1 MYSLKVQGAFSSAH
15 NLRGYRGKCEDLHGH
30 NWLVEI
36 VIKSA
41 QLDDIGMVL
50 DFKFLK
56 KKLNACLEQLDH
68 KYLNR
73 IPYFSAA
80 GGSASG
86 GKKINPVRSG
96 APRRGTSNGVNPTS
110 ENIAKYIYKKLKP
123 QIPLLNCVT
132 VWENSTSSANYEPS
146 TF

>member
-1 MYSLKVQGAFSSAH
+1 MYSLKVQGTFSSAH
-15 NLRGYRGKCEDLHGH
+15 NLRGYKGKCEDLHGH

-36 VIKSA
+36 LIKSA

-50 DFKFLK
+50 DFKYLK
-56 KKLNACLEQLDH
+56 KKLNATLEQMDH

-86 GKKINPVRSG
+86 GKK
-96 APRRGTSNGVNPTS
+96 VNPTS

-132 VWENSTSSANYEPS
+132 VWENSTSSANYEE
-146 TF
+146 